1 MGTSVLSYTQ
11 RAHAAPCAIPL
22 PVGTPPSSSRTWGEG
37 CRLGPLGEPG
47 GDAGGRPH
55 PGATQSCSSCW
66 RGAPGHSSRPCPAD
80 GAAALSTWEV
90 THHTSQRAVTWSSCD
105 TCAHAC
111 AGEPRSEPGPTLPFL
126 SFPQHFSSLCHSGI
140 IFFPPFSAHFH
151 LSPADNFPDLSSA
164 CSAEGGEEGVF
175 APSPSFP
182 YTSSAPAA
190 LHSTSYRADKNK
202 HVFVCVR
209 LSGLQRG

>member
-47 GDAGGRPH
+47 GDAGGRPR

-90 THHTSQRAVTWSSCD
+90 TRHTSQRAVTWSSCD
-105 TCAHAC
+105 TCTRVCRGAALR
-111 AGEPRSEPGPTLPFL
+111 ART
-126 SFPQHFSSLCHSGI
+126 
-140 IFFPPFSAHFH
+140 
-151 LSPADNFPDLSSA
+151 N
-164 CSAEGGEEGVF
+164 
-175 APSPSFP
+175 PSFP
-182 YTSSAPAA
+182 LFPTAFFIP
-190 LHSTSYRADKNK
+190 
-202 HVFVCVR
+202 
-209 LSGLQRG
+209 LSLRNYIFSPIFCSFSPLPS